1 MLYHSPLFDYIRDY
15 FKNSHESDTVFLF
28 VPYIKTNILA
38 NLLNKI
44 QNKIVV
50 VTTWNPS
57 DILSGSSEIELYP
70 FCKEHKI
77 SLYVNEKLHLKFYSV
92 GLCSAILAT
101 GNISHRGM
109 MIDGNYEAAVMLD
122 SLAVGDRL
130 FFENILRDGRLVND
144 AMYAEIKE
152 WIKHQTFDPVAPI
165 RLKDITSDTT
175 SDDFLISALPMTGSV
190 DNLISGYKKI
200 TDGIMPSNDP
210 EIASCIFHDLANYDM
225 TSNLSENEFLQ
236 ELSAKFFAHP
246 FIQKIDGFIAPE
258 TYFGRIKE
266 WVQENCTDV
275 PVPSRRDLTGN
286 IQVLLEW
293 FVRLGNDKYVI
304 DVPRRR
310 SQRIR
315 KIDNNAIN

>member
-28 VPYIKTNILA
+28 APYIKTTVLA
-38 NLLNKI
+38 NLLNEI

-70 FCKEHKI
+70 FCKERRI

-101 GNISHRGM
+101 GNVSHRGM
-109 MIDGNYEAAVMLD
+109 LPDGNYEAAVMLD

-130 FFENILRDGRLVND
+130 FFEDILRDGRLIDD
-144 AMYAEIKE
+144 AVYDEIKE
-152 WIKHQTFDPVAPI
+152 WIKNQTLDPVTPI
-165 RLKDITSDTT
+165 RLKDIISATT
-175 SDDFLISALPMTGSV
+175 SDYFLISALPMTSSV
-190 DNLISGYKKI
+190 NNLISGYKKI
-200 TDGIMPSNDP
+200 TDGIMPSDDP
-210 EIASCIFHDLANYDM
+210 ETASCIFHDLANYDIPA
-225 TSNLSENEFLQ
+225 NLSENEFLQ
-236 ELSAKFFAHP
+236 ELSVKFFAHP
-246 FIQKIDGFIAPE
+246 FIQKIDGFIVSE

-266 WVQENCTDV
+266 WVQDNCTDV
-275 PVPSRRDLTGN
+275 PVPSRRELTGN

-293 FVRLGNDKYVI
+293 FVRLGNGKYVI
-304 DVPRRR
+304 DVPGRR